1 MPTLE
6 TTFAGIPCL
15 NPFWLASAPPTN
27 AGEQIMRAF
36 DAGWGGAVWKTIGEP
51 ITNVSS
57 RYSSIDYQ
65 GTKMMGFNNIE
76 LISDR
81 PTQTNLR
88 EIAEVKRRYPK
99 HVVIASLMVES
110 KRETWHDIVQ
120 RAEDAGA
127 DGLELNF
134 GCPHGMSERGMGSAV
149 GQVPEYCEQIT
160 YWVKEKARTPV
171 IVKLTPNISDIR
183 MPARAAK
190 RAGADALSAI
200 NTINSITGINLD
212 TLEPNPNV
220 DGKSSHGGYCGP
232 AVKPIA
238 LNMCQ
243 QVMSDPAAALP
254 LSGIGGVGTW
264 RDAAEFILLGCG
276 TVQVCTAAM
285 HYGYRIVEDMQDGLL
300 EWMRGKGYN
309 TIDDFRGLSLPNV
322 REWKN
327 LNLNYRIVAEIHADK
342 CIGCQLCYT
351 ACWDG
356 AHQCIHMDRTEG
368 GADQAP
374 AGTDPR
380 YAMHEPNPHNKPTPA
395 MREAQSATVISTT
408 PIPKLGLDSAAN
420 LGPYATPINRIP
432 RVDEDECVGCNL
444 CSLVC
449 PVPDCITMERRDD
462 PAIPPQSWAE
472 RVAAGTIPT
481 GIPTPDHGNPNHQ

>member
-6 TTFAGIPCL
+6 TTFAGIKCI

-27 AGEQIMRAF
+27 CGEQIMRAF
-36 DAGWGGAVWKTIGEP
+36 DAGWGGAVWKTIGAP

-57 RYSSIDYQ
+57 RYSSIDWNGQ
-65 GTKMMGFNNIE
+65 KMMGFNNIE

-81 PTQTNLR
+81 PTEVNLR

-99 HVVIASLMVES
+99 NTVIASLMVES
-110 KRETWHDIVQ
+110 KREAWHEIVQ

-160 YWVKEKARTPV
+160 GWVKEKARTPV

-183 MPARAAK
+183 IPARAAK

-200 NTINSITGINLD
+200 NTINSITGIDLD
-212 TLEPNPNV
+212 TLEPRPMV

-238 LNMCQ
+238 LNMVQ
-243 QVMSDPAAALP
+243 QVMADPNAALP
-254 LSGIGGVGTW
+254 MSGIGGIGSW
-264 RDAAEFILLGCG
+264 QDAAEFILLGSG

-285 HYGYRIVEDMQDGLL
+285 HFGYRIVEDMADGLL
-300 EWMRGKGYN
+300 GWMRRKGYE
-309 TIDDFRGLSLPNV
+309 TLEDFRGASLPNV

-327 LNLNYRIVAEIHADK
+327 LNLNYKVVAHIHESK
-342 CIGCQLCYT
+342 CIGCDLCYT

-356 AHQCIHMDRTEG
+356 AHQCIHLDRTLP
-368 GADQAP
+368 AP
-374 AGTDPR
+374 NHFR
-380 YAMHEPNPHNKPTPA
+380 TPDMVA
-395 MREAQSATVISTT
+395 AESRSRISTT
-408 PIPKLGLDSAAN
+408 PIPKLDLDGAGVD
-420 LGPYATPINRIP
+420 GPYRTPLSRIP
-432 RVDEDECVGCNL
+432 RVDAEECVGCNL

-449 PVPDCITMERRDD
+449 PVSECITMERIDTGL
-462 PAIPPQSWAE
+462 PPQTWEE
-472 RVAAGTIPT
+472 RVAAGVVPQ
-481 GIPTPDHGNPNHQ
+481 GVGHAGNPNL